1 MDTASRPARQPRI
14 SWLTPQKKKKR
25 EKNLSDPSGWTI
37 KNETLVCT
45 RKKGMLGN
53 LTIQTSGVSIS
64 LRVETGSWR
73 ADIRWFVF
81 DCHCELLEGSTRPS
95 AGQLGQSDTTG
106 LKKANRGKTSGAFKR
121 ERHPNIKHS
130 NNLTRSSLSLSHE
143 PAWKLSGL
151 VNGETPSAS
160 LSAVPTV

>member
-1 MDTASRPARQPRI
+1 MKLLYVA
-14 SWLTPQKKKKR
+14 
-25 EKNLSDPSGWTI
+25 E
-37 KNETLVCT
+37 
-45 RKKGMLGN
+45 KKGMLGN

-81 DCHCELLEGSTRPS
+81 DCHSELLEGSTHPS

-121 ERHPNIKHS
+121 KRHPDIKHS
-130 NNLTRSSLSLSHE
+130 ESDPIL
-143 PAWKLSGL
+143 PF
-151 VNGETPSAS
+151 
-160 LSAVPTV
+160 TVA